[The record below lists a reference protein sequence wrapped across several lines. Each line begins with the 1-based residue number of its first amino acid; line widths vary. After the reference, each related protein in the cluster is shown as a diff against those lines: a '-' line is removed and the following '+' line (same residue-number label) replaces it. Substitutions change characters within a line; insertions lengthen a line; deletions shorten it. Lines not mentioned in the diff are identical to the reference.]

1 MELLFIDL
9 GGRFASLYRIMPAND
24 LYERDSAA
32 IGSLQKLRFFPSAL
46 TGGKGVRVTDQSGR
60 SLLDL
65 SAAWG
70 APASAMLIR
79 PSSRR

>member
-9 GGRFASLYRIMPAND
+9 GGRFASLYRIMSAND
-24 LYERDSAA
+24 LLKRDAAA

-46 TGGKGVRVTDQSGR
+46 IGGKGVRVTDQSGR

-70 APASAMLIR
+70 AASLAR
-79 PSSRR
+79 SSRLSRL